1 MFQVLQQQLVKALKS
16 QPITYDQLE
25 TVLGELSYQAVRSQ
39 WEVEQEQREQHTL
52 TNSPA
57 INQLKQ
63 SLVAEAKELVKKQRL
78 EWIKVKT
85 IFPAWSSHKN
95 EVHPTSNWFC
105 KQSEI
110 IFVFNKFETL
120 LKENIICILIYS
132 LSIFCILF

>member
-78 EWIKVKT
+78 EWIKFKT

-95 EVHPTSNWFC
+95 EVHPTSN
-105 KQSEI
+105 
-110 IFVFNKFETL
+110 
-120 LKENIICILIYS
+120 
-132 LSIFCILF
+132 